1 MSNFKQ
7 DITDNSFKANDM
19 TPENIA
25 SAFNHIDYELKSIKK
40 SIETSESRT
49 QEKINS
55 MMKDVKIWILGGLL
69 AALVS
74 GGLLSYVAANFVPR
88 VQQPQATSQNSI
100 SRSSYNT

>member
-7 DITDNSFKANDM
+7 DVTDNSFKVSDV

-25 SAFNHIDYELKSIKK
+25 SAFNHIDYELKSIKN
-40 SIETSESRT
+40 SIETLESRS
-49 QEKINS
+49 QERINS

-74 GGLLSYVAANFVPR
+74 GGLLSYVAANFAPKAL
-88 VQQPQATSQNSI
+88 QPQVTSQNP
-100 SRSSYNT
+100 SSQPIKQ